1 MISILQMRELRFNL
15 YLLTGFIE
23 LADERAGTQ
32 IIYPSIHSLHKE
44 LLSIYSLPGT
54 ALSHLHTVTL
64 RGGWYPLT
72 DRKTEAQRGRLVV

>member
-44 LLSIYSLPGT
+44 LLSIYYIPGPGDSWASNIDKNLCFVQT
-54 ALSHLHTVTL
+54 NTTNKWIV
-64 RGGWYPLT
+64 
-72 DRKTEAQRGRLVV
+72 